1 MKKLIPLVVAAASL
15 WPQQASAE
23 GFYTGAVVYDKCMA
37 DKESSSYSQIS
48 AGCRDY
54 VSGVFDTL
62 ILNYGAGRGDSFCPP
77 GQLTL
82 VQVVDMVR
90 KHMAEH
96 PETRQLDAASVV
108 ATPLLA
114 AFKCTR

>member
-1 MKKLIPLVVAAASL
+1 
-15 WPQQASAE
+15 
-23 GFYTGAVVYDKCMA
+23 MA
-37 DKESSSYSQIS
+37 DKGSKFYSQLA

-62 ILNYGAGRGDSFCPP
+62 ILNSGAGRGDSFCPP
-77 GQLTL
+77 EQLTL
-82 VQVVDMVR
+82 GQVVDIVR

-96 PETRQLDAASVV
+96 PETRQLDAAKVV

>member
-1 MKKLIPLVVAAASL
+1 MKKLIPLVVAAACL

-37 DKESSSYSQIS
+37 DKGSKFYSQRS
-48 AGCRDY
+48 AGCMDY
-54 VSGVFDTL
+54 ISGVFDTL
-62 ILNYGAGRGDSFCPP
+62 ILNYGAGRGESFCPP

-82 VQVVDMVR
+82 GQVVDMVR
-90 KHMAEH
+90 RHMAAH
-96 PETRQLDAASVV
+96 PESRQLDAASVV